1 MSSERYGI
9 SLVIEPVSVTLI
21 RDESTIAIGLLA
33 DSMEISMIVTRFFRT
48 IVNDNSFATR

>member
-1 MSSERYGI
+1 MSSGRYGI

-21 RDESTIAIGLLA
+21 RDDSTIAIGLLA
-33 DSMEISMIVTRFFRT
+33 DSMEISMIVTLFFRT